1 MQVDWEQKSD
11 KCTVMYC
18 KVMLIENI
26 WEKELISKI

>member
-11 KCTVMYC
+11 KYTVMYC
-18 KVMLIENI
+18 NVMLIENI